1 MQLQVKT
8 LLNAI
13 QHFPGFIYQDIRL
26 CRHRDGQPREI
37 RITVAAH
44 GGTRGKCSHCLKP
57 APGYDHCRNAR
68 GFLCRCGAW

>member
-37 RITVAAH
+37 RITV
-44 GGTRGKCSHCLKP
+44 GERQLEFSG
-57 APGYDHCRNAR
+57 DDN
-68 GFLCRCGAW
+68 